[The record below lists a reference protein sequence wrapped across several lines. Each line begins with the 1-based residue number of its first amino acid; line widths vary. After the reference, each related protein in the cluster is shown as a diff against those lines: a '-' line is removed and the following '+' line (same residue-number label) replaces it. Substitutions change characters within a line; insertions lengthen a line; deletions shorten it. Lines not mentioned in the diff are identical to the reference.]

1 MMKRIRFEESY
12 RIEGVEV
19 EGGRIEG
26 RRLRGT
32 IASTSA
38 FAWTTCTEQ
47 WRSFEDFAEEQSRA
61 TSTQDVS
68 QSS

>member
-1 MMKRIRFEESY
+1 MKRMRFKGLCC
-12 RIEGVEV
+12 IEGLEV

-38 FAWTTCTEQ
+38 FALTTCVEQ
-47 WRSFEDFAEEQSRA
+47 WRLFEDFAEEQSRA
-61 TSTQDVS
+61 MSALDVS
-68 QSS
+68 QPS

>member
-1 MMKRIRFEESY
+1 MMKRMRFEESC

-47 WRSFEDFAEEQSRA
+47 FEDFAEEQSRA